1 MPAPVDSHSGR
12 RGARPRSAFK
22 DQSSQAST
30 RRRPPCA
37 NGSPGN
43 GPRSLGGSLAARR
56 ARTPTAGSPG
66 SWTPAA
72 GGTAHPPVTQAP
84 NICFSRTRS
93 SPPVQITPP
102 SSGPPGWRGAQ
113 LLVVLPRRHLRAVHE
128 ATPQVGR
135 HGPPAVSARAGVRS
149 GRSRVVRPQGVRTQL
164 LRQPRDWREG
174 PVPELAVAIG
184 VVPQLL
190 QGPLPWCATCGG
202 GDGRRGARRAPPPCP
217 PMCARLP
224 TGPRIETRHR
234 RADPRVP
241 LVDPATVP

>member
-84 NICFSRTRS
+84 KIGFSRTRS

-174 PVPELAVAIG
+174 PWRWPSGSFRSCSKVPSH
-184 VVPQLL
+184 
-190 QGPLPWCATCGG
+190 
-202 GDGRRGARRAPPPCP
+202 GARPAKAGTAGEGLGAPRPLAHQ
-217 PMCARLP
+217 CAP
-224 TGPRIETRHR
+224 
-234 RADPRVP
+234 VS
-241 LVDPATVP
+241 